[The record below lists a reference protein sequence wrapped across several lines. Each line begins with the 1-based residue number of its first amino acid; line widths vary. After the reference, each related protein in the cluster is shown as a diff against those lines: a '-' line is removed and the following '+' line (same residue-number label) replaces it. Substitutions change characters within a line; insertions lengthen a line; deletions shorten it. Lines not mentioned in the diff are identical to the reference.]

1 MSMRSLVLAAL
12 ALVLLMGAAALA
24 APVTVSVTF
33 AGAPEK
39 LDGLTAYFYS
49 SSGLAGTAGISG
61 NATSISLE
69 PGVYYMKVTGSK
81 IAALLLINTTQ
92 ATSYT
97 FSFSQG
103 FIGVNATVKG
113 FPGSVDYRVEL
124 GGMNATTSTRYALY
138 TVNAP
143 SIKVFFPEQLLFPA
157 IFGYRLKAVTVDGVN
172 ATNGFTLSTAGMH
185 QVTAEYELST
195 PNLWLVAA
203 AVVLVIV
210 IAVLLARRRATGV
223 RAAAQLLQ
231 SEWVE

>member
-1 MSMRSLVLAAL
+1 MRGLCLAAL
-12 ALVLLMGAAALA
+12 ALVLLASTAALA
-24 APVTVSVTF
+24 APVTITVTF
-33 AGAPEK
+33 QGAPEK

-49 SSGLAGTAGISG
+49 GSGLAGTAGISG

-81 IAALLLINTTQ
+81 VAALLLINTTQ

-97 FSFSQG
+97 LDFAQG

-138 TVNAP
+138 VGNAP
-143 SIKVFFPEQLLFPA
+143 SVKVFFPDQLLFPSV
-157 IFGYRLKAVTVDGVN
+157 FGYRLKSVTVDGAN
-172 ATNGFTLSTAGMH
+172 ATNGFALSTQGMH
-185 QVTAEYELST
+185 QVTVEYELST
-195 PNLWLVAA
+195 PNLWLIIA
-203 AVVLVIV
+203 AVVLVV
-210 IAVLLARRRATGV
+210 LVAVLLARRRAAGV
-223 RAAAQLLQ
+223 RAAAELLQ

>member
-1 MSMRSLVLAAL
+1 MSMRSLWLAAL
-12 ALVLLMGAAALA
+12 ALVLLASAAALA

-33 AGAPEK
+33 RNAPEK

-49 SSGLAGTAGISG
+49 ASGLAGTAGISG

-81 IAALLLINTTQ
+81 VAVLLLVNTTQ

-97 FSFSQG
+97 VDFTQG

-113 FPGSVDYRVEL
+113 FPGSVDYKVGI

-138 TVNAP
+138 TFNAP
-143 SIKVFFPEQLLFPA
+143 SVKVFFPEQLLFPA
-157 IFGYRLKAVTVDGVN
+157 IFGYRLKAVTVDGAN

-195 PNLWLVAA
+195 PNLWLVVGAI
-203 AVVLVIV
+203 VLVVV
-210 IAVLLARRRATGV
+210 IAVLLARRRATRV